1 MNIKIITGMAGGGK
15 STALDA
21 FEDMGYYCID
31 NLPPTL
37 LDEFLSLFQRT
48 NPDPK
53 PIALV
58 MDLRLGVFFDELLT
72 KVDELRKQDYDVQI
86 IFVEA
91 SKEVI
96 LNRYREARRAHPQEK
111 EGRTLEAIERE
122 TEALAKV
129 RDASDIIINTTRLNV
144 HQLKQK
150 ILRLEGDIVSRKFQI
165 IITSFGF
172 KYGTLHEA
180 DYLFDLRFLP
190 NPYYVPELS
199 DKTGH
204 DEEVREYIFKDSVSR
219 EMFERMKDLLDLC
232 AEQFRATGRDNMII
246 GLGCTGGHHRSV
258 TFGFLLEEH
267 FKSLGYTVIRSDRE
281 LEL

>member
-21 FEDMGYYCID
+21 FEDMGYYCLD

-37 LDEFLSLFQRT
+37 LDDFLSLLKRT
-48 NPDPK
+48 NPDHE

-72 KVDELRKQDYDVQI
+72 KVEEIRKKDYDVQI

-91 SKEVI
+91 SKQTI
-96 LNRYREARRAHPQEK
+96 LNRFREARRTHPQEK
-111 EGRTLEAIERE
+111 DGKTLEAIEAE
-122 TEALAKV
+122 TIALAKV
-129 RDASDIIINTTRLNV
+129 RDASDIIIDTTRLNA
-144 HQLKQK
+144 HQLKEK
-150 ILRLEGDIVSRKFQI
+150 IQRLEGDIMSRKFQI

-172 KYGTLHEA
+172 KHGSMSEA
-180 DYLFDLRFLP
+180 DFVFDLRFLP
-190 NPYYVPELS
+190 NPYYEPELT
-199 DKTGH
+199 DKTGL
-204 DEEVREYIFKDSVSR
+204 DEEVRDYVLADPVSR
-219 EMFERMKDLLDLC
+219 EMLERMKSLLELC
-232 AEQFRATGRDNMII
+232 AEQFRSTGRDNMII

-258 TFGFLLEEH
+258 TFGLLLEEH
-267 FKSLGYTVIRSDRE
+267 FRDLGYTVLRTDRE